1 MGQSIQEWSSKICG
15 RQPLKKLKGYGLLRR
30 LYPFKLFKDCF
41 PQILLGPF
49 LNILFQ
55 ILVTIMYFL
64 PRKTFF
70 HLIK

>member
-15 RQPLKKLKGYGLLRR
+15 RQPLKELKGYGLLRR
-30 LYPFKLFKDCF
+30 PYPLKLFKDCF

-49 LNILFQ
+49 LNTLFQ